1 MRKNIFTMRQGS
13 SLLVAILVMG
23 ILMTI
28 TLGLSSLIIREISQ
42 TGDVVAAGKAYYAA
56 EAGVENALLDLR
68 EHLPG
73 YQTKGLPQAVAV
85 IDSGEKEWITQAGI
99 GPSYQYN
106 IRNKG
111 NAYPYFDADEPIY
124 LEPGVGVTKKFLY
137 DGSNE
142 DALQAT
148 YNVLPLSDTV
158 TIPLFS
164 DCGDGTFEDVQDFV
178 LQYFVNFEADESVTL
193 AAKQLEDFDILR
205 WKVFGSPSD
214 GDATVAIRT
223 HAISD
228 FFPAATGNSA
238 SHPVCIGS
246 SPDADLT
253 SGCIFPI
260 AKYVDD
266 ATGIEDLSDVWS
278 QARQCYVG
286 DAGTMVTSGLGIKKG
301 CTIKDF
307 LFNHKKNYLTITN
320 IVNPD
325 IVGVSN
331 PTLRDKRANIYYRIL
346 AKRDVSGTSC
356 SSGIQGDEDVMPR
369 EYAHIRSDGFSGDGK
384 VKQSI
389 DVNLKLNNFLP
400 VFNFSLYHTD
410 PNKLPEITLPTFP
423 SFPFTPVSI

>member
-1 MRKNIFTMRQGS
+1 MSKNIYTNRKGS

-28 TLGLSSLIIREISQ
+28 TLGLSSLIIREINQ
-42 TGDVVAAGKAYYAA
+42 TGDVVAAGMAYYSA

-73 YQTKGLPQAVAV
+73 YQTKGLPQAVALT
-85 IDSGEKEWITQAGI
+85 DSGVKEWITQTGVE
-99 GPSYQYN
+99 PDYQYN

-111 NAYPYFDADEPIY
+111 NAYPYFDADVPIY

-137 DGSNE
+137 EGSNE
-142 DALQAT
+142 DALEAT

-178 LQYFVNFEADESVTL
+178 LQYYVNFEADESVKL

-205 WKVFGSPSD
+205 WKVFGTPTD
-214 GDATVAIRT
+214 GDATVATRT

-238 SHPVCIGS
+238 AHPVCIGS
-246 SPDADLT
+246 SSELT
-253 SGCIFPI
+253 DGCILPV
-260 AKYVDD
+260 AKYVTEGD
-266 ATGIEDLSDVWS
+266 TIEDLGDVWS

-286 DAGTMVTSGLGIKKG
+286 DAGNMVTSGLGIKKG

-307 LFNHKKNYLTITN
+307 IFNHKKNYLTITN

-331 PTLRDKRANIYYRIL
+331 PQLRDKRANIYYRIL
-346 AKRDVSGTSC
+346 AKRDVSGTTC
-356 SSGIQGDEDVMPR
+356 VSGVQADEDVMPR
-369 EYAHIRSDGFSGDGK
+369 EYAHIRSDGFSSDGK

-410 PNKLPEITLPTFP
+410 PNKLPELTLPLLP
-423 SFPFTPVSI
+423 GFPFQPLSL